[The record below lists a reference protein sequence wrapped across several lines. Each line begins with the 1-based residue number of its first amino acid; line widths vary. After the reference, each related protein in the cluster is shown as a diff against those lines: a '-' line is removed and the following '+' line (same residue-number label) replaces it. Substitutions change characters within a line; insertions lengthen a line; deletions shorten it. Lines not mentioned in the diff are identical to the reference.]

1 MPGRRVASRPRASP
15 SKTPALKVCMKPVL
29 ELQSVSKAYGAITV
43 ADDLSYQLGSGEA
56 LGVIGPNGAGKTSM
70 FNLITGTVRSDRGTI
85 YLNGQDVTRHSAAK
99 RCRAGVAR
107 SFQIPQPFS
116 RMTVFE
122 NTLVAATHGTQNTLA
137 AANAHCLEVLEL
149 TGLIDSAND
158 PAGKLTLLGRKRL
171 ELARALCARPQVLL
185 LDEIAGGLTE
195 KECQDLVTTINTI
208 RQTGL
213 SIIWIEHIVHALLS
227 VVDRLIVIDFGRK
240 IADGDPK
247 ETMASQAVQEI
258 YMGVDADG

>member
-1 MPGRRVASRPRASP
+1 MTAA
-15 SKTPALKVCMKPVL
+15 L
-29 ELQSVSKAYGAITV
+29 ELKGVSKAFGAITV
-43 ADDLSYQLGSGEA
+43 AEDLSYTLGQGEA

-70 FNLITGTVRSDRGTI
+70 FNLITGTLRAES
-85 YLNGQDVTRHSAAK
+85 GQVLLKGEDVTRHSAAK
-99 RCRAGVAR
+99 RCRAGIAR

-116 RMTVFE
+116 GMSVFE
-122 NTLVAATHGTQNTLA
+122 NTLVAATHGTNRSLSE
-137 AANAHCLEVLEL
+137 ANRLCLETLEL
-149 TGLIDSAND
+149 TGLIDRANE

-171 ELARALCARPQVLL
+171 ELARALCASPRILL

-195 KECQDLVTTINTI
+195 KECHDLVATINTI

-247 ETMASQAVQEI
+247 QTMASQAVQEI
-258 YMGVDADG
+258 YMGVDADV